1 VQHGG
6 NYSNVLIVAGSTR
19 ATEFLLLHYEACIR
33 RTDPRLFG
41 CWLAA
46 LLVQITA
53 AEAGKT
59 FALEWRME
67 ATAHVASLM
76 VRDQQCKVSV

>member
-1 VQHGG
+1 M
-6 NYSNVLIVAGSTR
+6 
-19 ATEFLLLHYEACIR
+19 HYEVCMHCM
-33 RTDPRLFG
+33 TVWLSG

-46 LLVQITA
+46 LHVQITA

-76 VRDQQCKVSV
+76 VRDQQCKVSI

>member
-1 VQHGG
+1 M
-6 NYSNVLIVAGSTR
+6 LIRCGLC
-19 ATEFLLLHYEACIR
+19 LLLACVR
-33 RTDPRLFG
+33 
-41 CWLAA
+41 
-46 LLVQITA
+46 VQITA

-76 VRDQQCKVSV
+76 VRDQQCKVSISCTCSQRLLCEVSQLEQLYISGPEALISIAE